1 MGRTSLSLYLPSQ
14 SYITM
19 HRRQLIWLLALCAL
33 MCAVHSMDSLNTEDG
48 NAKKNGMSLKLD
60 LASNAVANSK
70 TDTGVALVS
79 KLAQATAAVEW
90 QAAYRRRRRCRRGRC
105 RGRRYRRR
113 RDRRRRYYQRR
124 RGRRRGRSRGRQY
137 RLRRYYQRRRRGLSL
152 ASSSDSDST
161 IFRRR
166 RRRR

>member
-70 TDTGVALVS
+70 TDNGVALVS

-90 QAAYRRRRRCRRGRC
+90 QAAYRRRRGCRRGRC

-124 RGRRRGRSRGRQY
+124 RG
-137 RLRRYYQRRRRGLSL
+137 LSL

-166 RRRR
+166 RRRRRGRRHRRR